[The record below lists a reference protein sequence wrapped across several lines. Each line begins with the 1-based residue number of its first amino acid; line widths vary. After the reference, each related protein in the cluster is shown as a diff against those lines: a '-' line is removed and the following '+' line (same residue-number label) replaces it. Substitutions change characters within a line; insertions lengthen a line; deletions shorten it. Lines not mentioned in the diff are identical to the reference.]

1 MIGQRFVCRP
11 NFLRLLMT
19 QKDTGFKTITLEDF
33 RKTMEVPESYRYG
46 DIKRY
51 AIVAPVKELNDKAD
65 MRIEWKETKR
75 GRSVYSLQFT
85 FEMLRPED
93 KGGQAELDI

>member
-1 MIGQRFVCRP
+1 MRNLRNLFV
-11 NFLRLLMT
+11 FELRNSYAW
-19 QKDTGFKTITLEDF
+19 QQFITLEDF
-33 RKTMEVPESYRYG
+33 RKTMEVPETKRYG

-75 GRSVYSLQFT
+75 GRSVHSLQFT
-85 FEMLRPED
+85 FEILRPED
-93 KGGQAELDI
+93 KGRQAELDL